1 MRLVIV
7 ESPYKGNVDLNL
19 RYLRS
24 CIRDCISRGES
35 PYASHRMLPGAL
47 DDDNP
52 EERQLGIDA
61 GLAWRRAHWINE
73 DGFVRHVIPVF
84 YLDLGWSGGM
94 SAALTLY
101 EKEGVHYE
109 RRNLPK
115 DDPFFEGEHGFR

>member
-1 MRLVIV
+1 MRLVII
-7 ESPYKGNVDLNL
+7 ESPYAGNVELNK
-19 RYLRS
+19 RYLRR

-52 EERQLGIDA
+52 DERALGIAA
-61 GLAWRRAHWINE
+61 GHAWRRAFFHTE
-73 DGFVRHVIPVF
+73 SGVRHVLPVF

-94 SAALTLY
+94 VEARTLY

-109 RRNLPK
+109 RRNLPG
-115 DDPFFEGEHGFR
+115 DDSFFSDPVEK